1 MIRAARLEAGS
12 PEVTNGCCPKE
23 RQKGKE
29 PLLSK
34 ITSNRLKQDSSAT
47 RKTHKE
53 DRGHRL
59 PLRLP
64 VPHLSRPGPR
74 GPQSSSSLHA
84 GVHSSQGFL
93 PLCFFLPSGVP
104 GQTSAC
110 PRPSAGSSGE
120 SRAGEPSGAW
130 GFAVLGPR
138 SFLSVQKP
146 AQNGRGRSTC
156 SFPSPQQ
163 LSPRRRALL
172 SCALP

>member
-12 PEVTNGCCPKE
+12 PEVTKGCCPKE
-23 RQKGKE
+23 KQNQKE
-29 PLLSK
+29 PLLPK
-34 ITSNRLKQDSSAT
+34 ITSNRLKQGSSAT

-53 DRGHRL
+53 DRGHHL

-64 VPHLSRPGPR
+64 VPDLSRPGPR
-74 GPQSSSSLHA
+74 GPQSSLALHA

-110 PRPSAGSSGE
+110 PHLSAGSSGE

-138 SFLSVQKP
+138 SFLSVLKP
-146 AQNGRGRSTC
+146 TKKGRGHSTC
-156 SFPSPQQ
+156 SFPSHNSSLHTEPHF
-163 LSPRRRALL
+163 
-172 SCALP
+172 